1 MMKKNVRKKLA
12 DKIAKYLI
20 TVGGIGTIL
29 AVLLVFLFL
38 LWTTIPLFKSGEVS
52 QNSLAKSELS
62 DVRHGI
68 VDEYGLIAAVFDGEA
83 FEIVSL
89 PTGDVID
96 RMPLK
101 FKWTSFGYNE
111 KRNSYIFATEDGGI
125 LEVDF
130 EFKKDNINQGVAEG
144 KARYSVTDGRLME
157 KIGDQENSYYAG
169 IKIKDLIKVQDGKKI
184 TNIDEIRNDNDNFVA
199 YLTDDKVLHLNEV
212 ITKENILTG
221 EISTQ
226 VNESNIDLKKVLNG
240 RNPDYLKINSSKTTV
255 MIFFKDGEYISI
267 DTKIFESPKILE
279 NKKIFSDGRKITYL
293 DFLIGRNTILV
304 GDDKGY
310 VTAWW
315 PIEDQLNKNNLV
327 FSQIYS
333 FYSGDDSPVRFISPS
348 KRDKSFVILNE
359 KGRVSMYHM
368 TSGKHLVDIVSN
380 LTKPKIALLNQK
392 NNKIAIFGNK
402 GDKIETYD
410 LKIPHPEITFR
421 SVFGKIQYELT
432 SKPEYVWQ
440 SSSGSDDFEPKFS
453 LIPLIF
459 GTIKATIVAMLFA
472 IPVAIMSAI
481 YTSEFASKK
490 IRNSIKSTI
499 EIMASLPSVVLGF
512 IAALIVSPFVENV
525 VLATIFSFIMI
536 PFSLIFMGH
545 LVQLLPK
552 ELLNSMGKYRIWIIL
567 LVALPLGLYL
577 GVIIS
582 SFVEK
587 LLFYGDFK
595 YWLHNYNY
603 SPLGGWAL
611 ILLPFGVGI
620 TIYLYRRFLYEFYES
635 LLENKSYH
643 QAGVFEL
650 VKFFVLTIC
659 SVIITFFVAF
669 LITKAGIDLRYDL
682 PIIESIMNTYVQR
695 NALIVGFIMGFA
707 VIPIIYT
714 VSEDALNAVPEHLRS
729 ASLAAGA
736 TQWQTVVNI
745 ILPVAMSGIFSAI
758 MIGFGRAIGE
768 TMIVL
773 MAAGNTP
780 IIDMNIFSGFRTLS
794 ANIAVELPEAVIN
807 STHYSVLY
815 LAALVLFLMT
825 FIINTFAEM
834 IRIKYRKKSSQL

>member
-1 MMKKNVRKKLA
+1 MEKNLRRKLA
-12 DKIAKYLI
+12 DKIARYLI

-52 QNSLAKSELS
+52 QNSLAKSDLS

-89 PTGDVID
+89 PTGDIMD
-96 RMPLK
+96 KISLN
-101 FKWTSFGYNE
+101 FKMTSFGYNE
-111 KRNSYIFATEDGGI
+111 KKNSYIFAIEDGRI
-125 LEVDF
+125 VEVDF
-130 EFKKDNINQGVAEG
+130 EFKKDNINQGLAEG
-144 KARYSVTDGRLME
+144 KARYSIKDGKLIE
-157 KIGDQENSYYAG
+157 KIGELENSYYAE
-169 IKIKDLIKVQDGKKI
+169 ITTKDLIKIPNGKKVI
-184 TNIDEIRNDNDNFVA
+184 VIDEIRNDNDNFIV

-212 ITKENILTG
+212 KKKENILTG

-226 VNESNIDLKKVLNG
+226 VNESNIDLKTVINAT
-240 RNPDYLKINSSKTTV
+240 NPDYLKINSSKTMV
-255 MIFFKDGEYISI
+255 MIFFKDGRYLSI
-267 DTKIFESPKILE
+267 DTKNFESPKILE
-279 NKKIFSDGRKITYL
+279 NKKLFSDGREITYL
-293 DFLIGRNTILV
+293 DFLIGRNTILI
-304 GDDKGY
+304 GDNKGY

-315 PIEDQLNKNNLV
+315 PTEDRLNKNNLI

-333 FYSGDDSPVRFISPS
+333 YYSGDETPVVFISPS
-348 KRDKSFVILNE
+348 KRDKSFVILN
-359 KGRVSMYHM
+359 KKNRISMYHM
-368 TSGKHLVDIVSN
+368 TSGKHLVDIITN
-380 LTKPKIALLNQK
+380 LNNAKIAILNQK

-472 IPVAIMSAI
+472 IPVAIMAAI

-490 IRNSIKSTI
+490 IRSSIKSTI

-525 VLATIFSFIMI
+525 VLATLFSFIMV

-552 ELLNSMGKYRIWIIL
+552 ELLNSMDKYRVWIIL

-577 GVIIS
+577 GVKIS
-582 SFVEK
+582 VIVEK

-611 ILLPFGVGI
+611 ILLPLGIGV
-620 TIYLYRRFLYEFYES
+620 TIYLYRRFFYDFYES
-635 LLENKSYH
+635 LLDNRSYH
-643 QAGVFEL
+643 QAGVIEL
-650 VKFFVLTIC
+650 VKFFVLTVC
-659 SVIITFFVAF
+659 SVIITFFIAF

-695 NALIVGFIMGFA
+695 NALVVGFIMGFA

-736 TQWQTVVNI
+736 TQWQTVINI

-807 STHYSVLY
+807 STHYRILY

-825 FIINTFAEM
+825 FVINTFAEL